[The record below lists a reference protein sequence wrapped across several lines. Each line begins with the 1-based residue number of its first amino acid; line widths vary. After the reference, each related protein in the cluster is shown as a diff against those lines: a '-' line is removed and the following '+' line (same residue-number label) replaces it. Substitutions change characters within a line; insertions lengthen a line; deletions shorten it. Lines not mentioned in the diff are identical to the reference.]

1 MNIKQRIHHYTPQ
14 PVTRLGATLVALLLG
29 SGVVFAFGCVLAWQD
44 ILFTGLEQYWILL
57 LLISFIL
64 VFGLSYDQK
73 QYFRFPFLIQQYLI
87 DSRLAQDIR
96 ERALRS
102 SDATIMGQRQI
113 HTTRLGKQQQLL
125 LKINDHEAPQW
136 FNVDLNQLFNTE
148 SYLDIHVQPSYA
160 LIGQQVLVYYLR
172 RTRWIVQLY
181 AHDGDQNFQHLQYY
195 IATPLRGRIYFD
207 HIPSRL
213 MLDLP
218 RIVHIQASREDD
230 SPTYTLKLSTN
241 YGKYYRVSC
250 KAMHFDKLELALAN
264 LIDFLRYREFK
275 HHPDIQ
281 QAVISRSHP
290 FLYRNLLNYTL
301 IAALLLMAAITTTWQ
316 LALLSLALAYFLGMK
331 IQQQKQ
337 SPFIEA

>member
-125 LKINDHEAPQW
+125 LKINDQTEGVLWGIGLLIELLQGLRTHATGLYQFGWIGSLMPQTIAQYIGKD
-136 FNVDLNQLFNTE
+136 NYMLDDPLTACLRQHTAVSVKMTCIGNQDPPELTRF
-148 SYLDIHVQPSYA
+148 PPA
-160 LIGQQVLVYYLR
+160 LIGGRVLE
-172 RTRWIVQLY
+172 TKE
-181 AHDGDQNFQHLQYY
+181 N
-195 IATPLRGRIYFD
+195 
-207 HIPSRL
+207 
-213 MLDLP
+213 
-218 RIVHIQASREDD
+218 
-230 SPTYTLKLSTN
+230 
-241 YGKYYRVSC
+241 
-250 KAMHFDKLELALAN
+250 
-264 LIDFLRYREFK
+264 
-275 HHPDIQ
+275 
-281 QAVISRSHP
+281 
-290 FLYRNLLNYTL
+290 
-301 IAALLLMAAITTTWQ
+301 
-316 LALLSLALAYFLGMK
+316 
-331 IQQQKQ
+331 
-337 SPFIEA
+337 